1 MTTRSLKTPV
11 QVASLAT
18 ATAIALALAAPV
30 AAQALE
36 VKIGAIVPM
45 TGDLQAY
52 GETTLNGVRLAEK
65 EINAAGGSVSVV
77 VGDTQTAPQSG
88 VDAAQ
93 KLVSVEKVSGMVGA
107 LSSGV
112 TIPIAQ
118 SVSAVVGVPQ
128 ISGASTSPV
137 ITTLEDNDFLFRT
150 VPSDAGQGVALAQV
164 TKERG
169 IDTAAIM
176 YVNNDYGKGLAD
188 SFQAAFEAMGGSITQ
203 SVGFEKNLASY
214 RGELKNAADGDAEH
228 LVLIAYPESGQTIL
242 RQSLEGGVFSKFIFT
257 DGLKAANLVED
268 LGAEFLNGTFGT
280 TAKALETEGS
290 KHFHDAWVAEYGAMS
305 EKPYHDTAY
314 DAVYLLTLA
323 ALKAG
328 SSDPVAVRDA
338 LRDVASPPGE
348 KVGPGEFAKAMELL
362 AAGTD
367 IDYEG
372 AAGSQNFD
380 THGDVAGTFELWEI
394 QDGQFV
400 TLKVFEPAAM

>member
-1 MTTRSLKTPV
+1 MTMRSLRTPL
-11 QVASLAT
+11 AIAGLAT
-18 ATAIALALAAPV
+18 ATAITLGSAAH
-30 AAQALE
+30 AQE
-36 VKIGAIVPM
+36 MKIGAIVPM

-52 GETTLNGVRLAEK
+52 GETTLNGIRLAEK
-65 EINAAGGSVSVV
+65 EINAAGGKLTVV

-93 KLVSVEKVSGMVGA
+93 KLVSIEKVSAMVGA

-137 ITTLEDNDFLFRT
+137 ISTLEDNDFLFRT

-169 IDTAAIM
+169 IESVAIM

-188 SFQAAFEAMGGSITQ
+188 SFQAAFEAVGGTVTQ
-203 SVGFEKNLASY
+203 SVGFEKNQASY
-214 RGELKNAADGDAEH
+214 RGELQNAAGGDADH

-257 DGLKAANLVED
+257 DGLKAPELVAA
-268 LGAEFLNGTFGT
+268 LGAEYLNGTFGT
-280 TAKALETEGS
+280 TAKSLESQGGT
-290 KHFHDAWVAEYGAMS
+290 HFAEAWAAEYGAAS
-305 EKPYHDTAY
+305 DKPYHDTAY
-314 DAVYLLTLA
+314 DAVYLLALA
-323 ALKAG
+323 AVKAG
-328 SSDPVAVRDA
+328 STDPVAVRDA
-338 LRDVASPPGE
+338 LRDVANPPGE
-348 KVGPGEFAKAMELL
+348 VVYPGEYAKAVELL
-362 AAGTD
+362 NAGTD

-380 THGDVAGTFELWEI
+380 SNGDVAGTFELWEI
-394 QDGQFV
+394 EGGQFISK
-400 TLKVFEPAAM
+400 KVFEPSGM

>member
-1 MTTRSLKTPV
+1 MTTRSTL
-11 QVASLAT
+11 VAGLAT
-18 ATAIALALAAPV
+18 ATAIALGG
-30 AAQALE
+30 AAQAQE
-36 VKIGAIVPM
+36 MKIGAIVPM

-52 GETTLNGVRLAEK
+52 GETTLNGIRLAEK
-65 EINAAGGSVSVV
+65 EINAAGGDISVV

-93 KLVSVEKVSGMVGA
+93 KLVSIEKVSGLVGA

-137 ITTLEDNDFLFRT
+137 ITTLNDNDFLFRT

-188 SFQAAFEAMGGSITQ
+188 SFQSAFEAMGGTVTQ
-203 SVGFEKNLASY
+203 SVGFEKNQAAY
-214 RGELKNAADGDAEH
+214 RGELQNAADGGAEH

-242 RQSLEGGVFSKFIFT
+242 RQALEGGTFSQFIFT
-257 DGLKAANLVED
+257 DGMKAPELVD
-268 LGAEFLNGTFGT
+268 ALGAEYLNGTFGT
-280 TAKALETEGS
+280 TAKSLESQGGQ
-290 KHFHDAWVAEYGAMS
+290 HFADAWVAEYGAES
-305 EKPYHDTAY
+305 DKPYHDTAY
-314 DAVYLLTLA
+314 DAVYLLSLA
-323 ALKAG
+323 AVKAG
-328 SSDPVAVRDA
+328 STEPDAVRDA
-338 LRDVASPPGE
+338 LRDVANPPGE
-348 KVGPGEFAKAMELL
+348 VVHPGEYAKAVELL
-362 AAGTD
+362 KAGED

-380 THGDVAGTFELWEI
+380 SNGDVAGTFELWVI
-394 QDGQFV
+394 QDGTFV
-400 TLKVFEPAAM
+400 SEKVFEPEAM

>member
-11 QVASLAT
+11 RIAGLAT
-18 ATAIALALAAPV
+18 ATAIALGSTAY
-30 AAQALE
+30 AQDM
-36 VKIGAIVPM
+36 KIGAIVPM

-52 GETTLNGVRLAEK
+52 GETSLNGIRLAEK
-65 EINAAGGSVSVV
+65 EINAAGGNISVV

-93 KLVSVEKVSGMVGA
+93 KLVSVEQVSGLVGA

-137 ITTLEDNDFLFRT
+137 ITNLEDNDFLFRT

-169 IDTAAIM
+169 IDTVAIM

-188 SFQAAFEAMGGSITQ
+188 SFQAAFEAMEGTVTQ
-203 SVGFEKNLASY
+203 SVGFEKNQASY
-214 RGELKNAADGDAEH
+214 RGELNAASGGDAEY
-228 LVLIAYPESGQTIL
+228 LVLIGYPESGQTIL
-242 RQSLEGGVFSKFIFT
+242 RQALEGGVFARFIFT
-257 DGLKAANLVED
+257 DGLKAPELVD
-268 LGAEFLNGTFGT
+268 SLGAEVLNGTFGT
-280 TAKALETEGS
+280 TAKALETQGTE
-290 KHFHDAWVAEYGAMS
+290 HFHEAWVAEYGGES

-314 DAVYLLTLA
+314 DAVYLLALA

-328 SSDPVAVRDA
+328 STDPVAVRDA
-338 LRDVASPPGE
+338 LRDVANPPGE
-348 KVGPGEFAKAMELL
+348 TVHPGEYAKAMELI

-380 THGDVAGTFELWEI
+380 SNGDVAGTFELWEI
-394 QDGQFV
+394 QNGQFK
-400 TLKVFEPAAM
+400 TIKVFEPDAM

>member
-1 MTTRSLKTPV
+1 MTTRSLTTPLKI
-11 QVASLAT
+11 AGLAT
-18 ATAIALALAAPV
+18 ATAIALGAA
-30 AAQALE
+30 AHAQE
-36 VKIGAIVPM
+36 MKIGAIVPM

-65 EINAAGGSVSVV
+65 EINAAGGNITVV
-77 VGDTQTAPQSG
+77 VGDTQTAPQAG

-93 KLVSVEKVSGMVGA
+93 KLVSIEKVSGLVGA

-164 TKERG
+164 TQERG
-169 IDTAAIM
+169 IESVAIM
-176 YVNNDYGKGLAD
+176 YVNNDYGKGLAE
-188 SFQAAFEAMGGSITQ
+188 SFQTAFEAMGGTVTQ
-203 SVGFEKNLASY
+203 SVGFEKNQASY
-214 RGELKNAADGDAEH
+214 RGELQNAADGDAEH

-257 DGLKAANLVED
+257 DGLKAPELVEA
-268 LGAEFLNGTFGT
+268 LGAEYLNGTFGT
-280 TAKALETEGS
+280 TAKSLESDGG
-290 KHFHDAWVAEYGAMS
+290 KHFAEAWAAEYGAAS
-305 EKPYHDTAY
+305 DKPYHDTAY
-314 DAVYLLTLA
+314 DAVYLLALA
-323 ALKAG
+323 AVKAG
-328 SSDPVAVRDA
+328 STDPAAVRDA
-338 LRDVASPPGE
+338 LRDVANPPGE
-348 KVGPGEFAKAMELL
+348 TVGPGQYAKAVELL
-362 AAGTD
+362 QAGTD

-380 THGDVAGTFELWEI
+380 SNGDVAGTFELWEI
-394 QDGQFV
+394 KDGKFV
-400 TLKVFEPAAM
+400 TERVFEPKAM

>member
-1 MTTRSLKTPV
+1 MTTRTFTI
-11 QVASLAT
+11 AGLAT
-18 ATAIALALAAPV
+18 ATAIALGS
-30 AAQALE
+30 AAQAQE
-36 VKIGAIVPM
+36 MKIGAIIPM

-52 GETTLNGVRLAEK
+52 GQTTLNGVRLAEK
-65 EINAAGGSVSVV
+65 EINAAGGDITIV

-137 ITTLEDNDFLFRT
+137 ITNLEDNDFLFRT

-188 SFQAAFEAMGGSITQ
+188 SFQAAFEAMGGTVTQ
-203 SVGFEKNLASY
+203 SVGFEKNQSSY
-214 RGELKNAADGDAEH
+214 RGELQNAADGDAGH

-242 RQSLEGGVFSKFIFT
+242 RQALEGGTFSQFIFT
-257 DGLKAANLVED
+257 DGLKAPELVD
-268 LGAEFLNGTFGT
+268 ALGAEYLNGTFGT
-280 TAKALETEGS
+280 TAKALESDGG
-290 KHFHDAWVAEYGAMS
+290 KHFADAWVAEYGAAS
-305 EKPYHDTAY
+305 DKPYHDTAY
-314 DAVYLLTLA
+314 DAVYLLSLA
-323 ALKAG
+323 AVKAG
-328 SSDPVAVRDA
+328 STDPEAVRDA
-338 LRDVASPPGE
+338 LRDVANPPGE
-348 KVGPGEFAKAMELL
+348 KVGPGQYAKAVELL
-362 AAGTD
+362 NAGTD

-380 THGDVAGTFELWEI
+380 SNGDVAGTFELWVIEN
-394 QDGQFV
+394 GQFV
-400 TLKVFEPAAM
+400 SEKVFEPEAM

>member
-1 MTTRSLKTPV
+1 MTTRTMKTLIPV
-11 QVASLAT
+11 AGLAT
-18 ATAIALALAAPV
+18 ATAIALTSAAH
-30 AAQALE
+30 AQDM
-36 VKIGAIVPM
+36 KIGAIIPM

-65 EINAAGGSVSVV
+65 EINAAGGNITVV

-93 KLVSVEKVSGMVGA
+93 KLVSIEKVSGLVGA

-137 ITTLEDNDFLFRT
+137 ITGLEDNDFLFRT
-150 VPSDAGQGVALAQV
+150 VPSDAGQGAALAQV
-164 TKERG
+164 TSERG
-169 IDTAAIM
+169 IEAAAIM

-188 SFQAAFEAMGGSITQ
+188 AFQAAFEAMGGTVTQ
-203 SVGFEKNLASY
+203 SVGFEKNQASY
-214 RGELKNAADGDAEH
+214 RGELKAAADGDAEH

-242 RQSLEGGVFSKFIFT
+242 RQSLEGGLFGKFIFT
-257 DGLKAANLVED
+257 DGLKAPELVEA
-268 LGAEFLNGTFGT
+268 LGAEYLNGTFGT
-280 TAKALETEGS
+280 TAKALETEGG
-290 KHFHDAWVAEYGAMS
+290 KHFQDAWKAEYGATS

-314 DAVYLLTLA
+314 DAVHLLSLA

-328 SSDPVAVRDA
+328 STDPVAVRDA
-338 LRDVASPPGE
+338 LRDVANPPGE
-348 KVGPGEFAKAMELL
+348 KVGPGQFAKAMELL

-394 QDGQFV
+394 QDGQFE
-400 TLKVFEPAAM
+400 TITVFEPKAM

>member
-1 MTTRSLKTPV
+1 MTTRSLKTSV
-11 QVASLAT
+11 RVAGLAT
-18 ATAIALALAAPV
+18 ATAIGLASAAY
-30 AAQALE
+30 ADDL
-36 VKIGAIVPM
+36 KLGAIIPM

-65 EINAAGGSVSVV
+65 EINAAGGSLSVV
-77 VGDTQTAPQSG
+77 VGDTQTAPQAG

-137 ITTLEDNDFLFRT
+137 ITNLEDNDFLFRT
-150 VPSDAGQGVALAQV
+150 VPSDAGQGTALAQV
-164 TKERG
+164 TKERD
-169 IDTAAIM
+169 IDTVAIM

-188 SFQAAFEAMGGSITQ
+188 SFQAAFEAMGGTVTQ
-203 SVGFEKNLASY
+203 SVGFEKNQASY
-214 RGELKNAADGDAEH
+214 RGELKNAGEGGAEH

-257 DGLKAANLVED
+257 DGLKAPELVEA
-268 LGAEFLNGTFGT
+268 LGAEYLNGTFGT
-280 TAKALETEGS
+280 TAKALSTEGS
-290 KHFHDAWVAEYGAMS
+290 QHFHEAWVSQYGAES

-314 DAVYLLTLA
+314 DAVYLLSLA
-323 ALKAG
+323 AAKAE
-328 SSDPVAVRDA
+328 STDPVAIRDA
-338 LRDVASPPGE
+338 LRDVANPPGE
-348 KVGPGEFAKAMELL
+348 KVGPGEYAKAIELL
-362 AAGTD
+362 AEGKD
-367 IDYEG
+367 INYEG

-380 THGDVAGTFELWEI
+380 SHGDVAGTFELWEI
-394 QDGQFV
+394 QNGDFV
-400 TLKVFEPAAM
+400 SVKVFEPDVM